1 MLFRSK
7 PFVTQT
13 MIQHWVGSD
22 HDNKDAMLGL
32 LVELLNGG
40 YTIDEMRADVLNL
53 WECEEEV

>member
-1 MLFRSK
+1 MRK

-40 YTIDEMRADVLNL
+40 TPSMRCVPMY
-53 WECEEEV
+53 